1 MSPKK
6 LVRKKGSRAKTKES
20 EPSPKSNKKNATT
33 MPIPVDAIFDDV
45 PADHTM
51 ALQVTIPG
59 KQPFTVSA
67 DDPEVVI
74 GRESHCAVYLPID
87 NVSREHARV
96 LRNGETF
103 TLEDLDST
111 NGTFVNNVR
120 IVSCTLHQ
128 SDQIRI
134 GEARI
139 TLLRINQTQA

>member
-6 LVRKKGSRAKTKES
+6 LVRKKRARGKAEES
-20 EPSPKSNKKNATT
+20 TSSPESKKKNSTT
-33 MPIPVDAIFDDV
+33 MPIPVDAIFDDI
-45 PADHTM
+45 PSDHTL

-59 KQPFTVSA
+59 KRPFTVPA
-67 DDPEVVI
+67 DEPELII
-74 GRESHCAVYLPID
+74 GRESHCAVYLPVE
-87 NVSREHARV
+87 NVSREHARII
-96 LRNGETF
+96 RNGETF

-134 GEARI
+134 GQARI
-139 TLLRINQTQA
+139 TLVRINPS